1 MPSRALNLLPA
12 RRIARR
18 TERHKR
24 TLIRTGDC
32 RSAARRFR
40 RDPALRKRHV
50 QRAYVLALFVKYETV
65 SHRLAVSAPAEIS
78 QKRSHTKGFG
88 NFLWLHR
95 IFSLRLGD
103 QGADRIEV
111 RRCTN
116 RAGEAIDRVIGRG
129 RRQNGTQSND
139 ECCKHRAEIDKKRS
153 HGNTSERAF
162 DSPMSLDAKP
172 RHPKGQ

>member
-12 RRIARR
+12 WRIARR
-18 TERHKR
+18 AERHKR
-24 TLIRTGDC
+24 TLISAARR

-40 RDPALRKRHV
+40 RDPALRKRYV
-50 QRAYVLALFVKYETV
+50 QRTNVLALFVKYEAV
-65 SHRLAVSAPAEIS
+65 GHRLAINAPAEIS
-78 QKRSHTKGFG
+78 QKRGDTKGFG
-88 NFLWLHR
+88 NFHWLHR
-95 IFSLRLGD
+95 MFSLRLRD

-111 RRCTN
+111 RRSTN
-116 RAGEAIDRVIGRG
+116 RAGETIDRVIGRG
-129 RRQNGTQSND
+129 RRQSSAQSND
-139 ECCKHRAEIDKKRS
+139 ECSKHRAKIDNKRS